1 MPKRTDIKTI
11 LVLGSGPIVIG
22 QGCEFDYSGTQAC
35 KALKA
40 LGYRVVLVN
49 SNPATIMTDPEF
61 SDRTYIEPITPE
73 AVRKVIETEYY
84 GGAGARAAGSAGR
97 NGKDVGASA
106 TRIDAILPTL
116 GGQTALNCACALYD
130 NGTLKEFGVEMIG
143 ANRQVIHRA
152 EDRQAFKEICEGL
165 GLKMPKAKT
174 VTTIEEAREF
184 LKEIGLPAII
194 RPAFTLG
201 GSGGGIAYNQEE
213 FEEIVQRGLRMS
225 PITQVQIDQ
234 SVLGWKEYELE
245 VVRDRKDNCVIV
257 CGIENMD
264 PMGVHTGDSITVAPI
279 LTLTDKEYQAMR
291 DAAMA
296 IMRAVGV
303 ETGGSNVQF
312 AVNPNPKPG
321 ADGVLP
327 FEMVVVEMNPRVSR
341 SSALASKA
349 TGFPIAKI
357 AAQLAVGF
365 TLDELRNDIT
375 GTTSACF
382 EPAIDYV
389 VTKIPRWTF
398 EKFREA
404 DETLT
409 TQMKSVGEGMAIGR
423 TLAESLQKA
432 IRSMEVK
439 RFGLGLDKND
449 KWLTALRAIGAQ
461 QLASEPWDTTAATA
475 LPVGEG
481 QGARLNPETSGAEGV
496 IPEIRTAD
504 GEVVEWPIPDDK
516 LQRKLSVPSQGRL
529 FYIRYA
535 LKLGYNVEQIH
546 ELTRIDRFFLDT
558 IARIVAFEDEL
569 LDAAELENVT
579 PELMWKAKQLGFS
592 DAQLANLYLGNITPD
607 TVLKVRESR
616 KRLGV
621 EPVYKLVDTCSA
633 EFDAATPYFYSA
645 YERPTMVNGRAM
657 LDDEIRVSDKQKV
670 IILGGGPN
678 RIGQGIE
685 FDYCCVHASFAARD
699 LGFESV
705 MINSNPETVS
715 TDYDTSNLLFFEPL
729 TLEDVL
735 NVVERLNGGS
745 LKSSSGRVHGLIV
758 QFGGQTPLNLA
769 KGLVKAGA
777 PIIGTSVD
785 SIDLAEDRDRFDALL
800 VQLGLEKPP
809 SGIARTIP
817 QAVAIADRIGY
828 PVLVRPSYVLGGR
841 GMEICSDERTLT
853 NYMNSA
859 AIISDLDDAPVLI
872 DRFLSDATEVDVDVL
887 ADYPPSG
894 RDKAGHTARSVICG
908 VMEHIEHAGIH
919 SGDSSCTIP
928 PWSLSPEVVQ
938 RIRAIGHS
946 LAGALKVNGLMN
958 VQLAIKDDRIYI
970 LEVNPRAS
978 RTVPFVSKAKH
989 RPFAN
994 LAARVM
1000 MGRTLDELGVQ
1011 DTSDSREGAVYAVKV
1026 SVFPFAKFPGVDV
1039 VLGPEMRSTGEV
1051 MGIDHQFPVAFAKG
1065 LMGGGTH
1072 LPRSGAVYLS
1082 VKESDRGHALAIA
1095 RQLQGLGFQILCSGG
1110 TGGHLKQN
1118 GVECSVIPKLDAGVR
1133 PHVIDFMT
1141 DGKVQLVLNTPSRTG
1156 WQTDEGKIRSAAV
1169 KFGIPM
1175 ITTVPGMQA
1184 AVKAIAA
1191 LQAEDWHVAPMQEFR
1206 ERLAPKRG

>member
-398 EKFREA
+398 EKF
-404 DETLT
+404 
-409 TQMKSVGEGMAIGR
+409 
-423 TLAESLQKA
+423 
-432 IRSMEVK
+432 
-439 RFGLGLDKND
+439 
-449 KWLTALRAIGAQ
+449 
-461 QLASEPWDTTAATA
+461 
-475 LPVGEG
+475 
-481 QGARLNPETSGAEGV
+481 
-496 IPEIRTAD
+496 
-504 GEVVEWPIPDDK
+504 
-516 LQRKLSVPSQGRL
+516 
-529 FYIRYA
+529 
-535 LKLGYNVEQIH
+535 
-546 ELTRIDRFFLDT
+546 
-558 IARIVAFEDEL
+558 
-569 LDAAELENVT
+569 
-579 PELMWKAKQLGFS
+579 
-592 DAQLANLYLGNITPD
+592 
-607 TVLKVRESR
+607 
-616 KRLGV
+616 
-621 EPVYKLVDTCSA
+621 
-633 EFDAATPYFYSA
+633 
-645 YERPTMVNGRAM
+645 
-657 LDDEIRVSDKQKV
+657 
-670 IILGGGPN
+670 
-678 RIGQGIE
+678 
-685 FDYCCVHASFAARD
+685 
-699 LGFESV
+699 
-705 MINSNPETVS
+705 
-715 TDYDTSNLLFFEPL
+715 
-729 TLEDVL
+729 
-735 NVVERLNGGS
+735 
-745 LKSSSGRVHGLIV
+745 
-758 QFGGQTPLNLA
+758 
-769 KGLVKAGA
+769 
-777 PIIGTSVD
+777 
-785 SIDLAEDRDRFDALL
+785 
-800 VQLGLEKPP
+800 
-809 SGIARTIP
+809 
-817 QAVAIADRIGY
+817 
-828 PVLVRPSYVLGGR
+828 
-841 GMEICSDERTLT
+841 
-853 NYMNSA
+853 
-859 AIISDLDDAPVLI
+859 
-872 DRFLSDATEVDVDVL
+872 
-887 ADYPPSG
+887 
-894 RDKAGHTARSVICG
+894 
-908 VMEHIEHAGIH
+908 
-919 SGDSSCTIP
+919 
-928 PWSLSPEVVQ
+928 
-938 RIRAIGHS
+938 
-946 LAGALKVNGLMN
+946 
-958 VQLAIKDDRIYI
+958 
-970 LEVNPRAS
+970 
-978 RTVPFVSKAKH
+978 
-989 RPFAN
+989 
-994 LAARVM
+994 
-1000 MGRTLDELGVQ
+1000 
-1011 DTSDSREGAVYAVKV
+1011 
-1026 SVFPFAKFPGVDV
+1026 
-1039 VLGPEMRSTGEV
+1039 
-1051 MGIDHQFPVAFAKG
+1051 
-1065 LMGGGTH
+1065 
-1072 LPRSGAVYLS
+1072 
-1082 VKESDRGHALAIA
+1082 
-1095 RQLQGLGFQILCSGG
+1095 
-1110 TGGHLKQN
+1110 
-1118 GVECSVIPKLDAGVR
+1118 
-1133 PHVIDFMT
+1133 
-1141 DGKVQLVLNTPSRTG
+1141 
-1156 WQTDEGKIRSAAV
+1156 
-1169 KFGIPM
+1169 
-1175 ITTVPGMQA
+1175 
-1184 AVKAIAA
+1184 
-1191 LQAEDWHVAPMQEFR
+1191 
-1206 ERLAPKRG
+1206 